1 MFAGLSRG
9 WTLTK
14 TSFQVLKLDKEI
26 LALPILS
33 AVLMVVAT
41 LAFLVPL
48 GAAYVADASGLLVL
62 LGVFA
67 LYVVWYFIG
76 LYFTAATVEMATI
89 RFNGGDPV
97 LKDGL
102 RKAWHKKGRIFQ
114 WSLVAATVGLILNI
128 LDSLARQN
136 DSPMMRILG
145 QIAVAV
151 AGAAWNIATFF
162 VVPILIYQDM
172 GPFDAL
178 KTSVGTWRRAFG
190 EGAGALFS
198 TGIVFFLL
206 GLLAIVPFFLGASIG
221 GVAGLVLIG
230 VAVLYLIALAV
241 VNSAVRG
248 IVTAAVYKYAVDGR
262 MPEAFEGT
270 GVPVAARNLYA

>member
-9 WTLTK
+9 WALTK

-41 LAFLVPL
+41 LAFIVPL

-114 WSLVAATVGLILNI
+114 WSLVAATVGLILNV

-198 TGIVFFLL
+198 TGIVFFVL

-221 GVAGLVLIG
+221 GVVGIVLIG